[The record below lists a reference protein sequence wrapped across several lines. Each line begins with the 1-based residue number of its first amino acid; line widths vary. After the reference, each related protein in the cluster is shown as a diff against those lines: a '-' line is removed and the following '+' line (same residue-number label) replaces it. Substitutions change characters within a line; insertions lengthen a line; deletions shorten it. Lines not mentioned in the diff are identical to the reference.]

1 MISLDQKWISA
12 SCLPSSVDIGDIV
25 DKVETGYI
33 STFFRGHGHIL
44 ENSQTF
50 GVRRVLS
57 LSRGSYKFQRISKL
71 KDFLIGLWEE
81 FYFCIIKP

>member
-1 MISLDQKWISA
+1 MDK
-12 SCLPSSVDIGDIV
+12 VDKV
-25 DKVETGYI
+25 DKVEIGYI
-33 STFFRGHGHIL
+33 STFFCGHGHIL